1 MRSPTSLP
9 LRRLLSPFGSPWARR
24 CLHIL
29 MVGSHRTS
37 GAVDG
42 LRLRRCTQPPAQPR
56 EPPSDGGPV
65 LAGYRVMTALGRLQ
79 NFHEQMGAIAWCV
92 SRALYLLPHCCLVY
106 SSGGGDD
113 ADATA

>member
-1 MRSPTSLP
+1 
-9 LRRLLSPFGSPWARR
+9 
-24 CLHIL
+24 
-29 MVGSHRTS
+29 
-37 GAVDG
+37 
-42 LRLRRCTQPPAQPR
+42 
-56 EPPSDGGPV
+56 
-65 LAGYRVMTALGRLQ
+65 MTALGRLQ